1 MKKRKKKIIK
11 IVAGIV
17 VVAIIAGVVI
27 GSQNQGTAAIPVYT
41 QQAFRGAISSELDT
55 SGTVK
60 AENTVTYFAPA
71 GTKIA
76 GVQVEAG
83 DVVKSGDMMVCFDEA
98 ALAYAQRQSDLE
110 QKISATDYTAAV
122 QTNQE

>member
-41 QQAFRGAISSELDT
+41 QQAFRGAISCE
-55 SGTVK
+55 G
-60 AENTVTYFAPA
+60 
-71 GTKIA
+71 
-76 GVQVEAG
+76 
-83 DVVKSGDMMVCFDEA
+83 
-98 ALAYAQRQSDLE
+98 
-110 QKISATDYTAAV
+110 
-122 QTNQE
+122 

>member
-83 DVVKSGDMMVCFDEA
+83 DVVKSGDMMVCFD
-98 ALAYAQRQSDLE
+98 
-110 QKISATDYTAAV
+110 
-122 QTNQE
+122 

>member
-1 MKKRKKKIIK
+1 M
-11 IVAGIV
+11 
-17 VVAIIAGVVI
+17 
-27 GSQNQGTAAIPVYT
+27 
-41 QQAFRGAISSELDT
+41 
-55 SGTVK
+55 K

-122 QTNQE
+122 QTNQEQQAKLAQAQTDMPHWRFRRTIMRVHRGPYQWYYGCDCPA

>member
-71 GTKIA
+71 GT
-76 GVQVEAG
+76 
-83 DVVKSGDMMVCFDEA
+83 
-98 ALAYAQRQSDLE
+98 
-110 QKISATDYTAAV
+110 
-122 QTNQE
+122 